1 MISQD
6 VLDHIYN
13 ATAVFQEIQRT
24 LLPGGIHIFTVP
36 TTSKQFPTLQAVSRV
51 NQSSSSSTSKQS
63 IMLHTYPEIH
73 GKLIIYSTHD
83 DDYD

>member
-13 ATAVFQEIQRT
+13 TTAVFQEIHRT
-24 LLPGGIHIFTVP
+24 LSPGGIHIFTVP
-36 TTSKQFPTLQAVSRV
+36 TTSKQFPTFQAVSRV
-51 NQSSSSSTSKQS
+51 NQSPSSSSSSTSKQS

-73 GKLIIYSTHD
+73 GKLKIYL
-83 DDYD
+83 

>member
-36 TTSKQFPTLQAVSRV
+36 TTSKQFPTFQAVSRV
-51 NQSSSSSTSKQS
+51 NQSTSSSSSTSKQS
-63 IMLHTYPEIH
+63 TIMLHTYPEIH
-73 GKLIIYSTHD
+73 GKLKIYS
-83 DDYD
+83 